1 MLKNT
6 CIKAIS
12 GWKNTNRE
20 VKSGKD
26 YKRHSALS
34 NVLSSPN
41 YEIEQAIV
49 LCEGNVNEAGKT
61 LYLPAYMV
69 MFV

>member
-1 MLKNT
+1 V
-6 CIKAIS
+6 S
-12 GWKNTNRE
+12 GLPLTRLFRQAFQSKKL
-20 VKSGKD
+20 KSGKD

-49 LCEGNVNEAGKT
+49 LCESNVIEDGKVA
-61 LYLPAYMV
+61 YLPIYMI

>member
-1 MLKNT
+1 M
-6 CIKAIS
+6 
-12 GWKNTNRE
+12 
-20 VKSGKD
+20 KSGKD

-34 NVLSSPN
+34 NILSSPN

-49 LCEGNVNEAGKT
+49 LCEGNVIEDGKA